1 MGKLKKFW
9 RWLGPGLITGAVDD
23 DPSGIATYS
32 IAGAK
37 AGFSVLWTMLYSLPM
52 MIALQEMSARIG
64 LTSRCG
70 LAGNLKR
77 YYPKP
82 LLILFASLIVIANV
96 FNIGADIS
104 GMAASVNLLLPNSYQ
119 LVSLFLVVMIIF
131 LTIVLPYRKI
141 VLIFKWLSL
150 SLGAY
155 IIAGIFAVNNWPAI
169 FLKTIIPTLKFNTD
183 FFILLLAILGTTISP
198 YLPVWQASEEVE
210 EKKLDGR
217 VTRVCKFR
225 TVAGKEISSVDGEAA
240 FGMFFS
246 NLIGFFII
254 ALTGSVIFS
263 AGLQNIETIQD
274 AAEALRPLAGPYAY
288 WLFAFGLIIAGLL
301 AIPILAGS
309 AAYVIAEV
317 FGWEASLDKPFN
329 KAKGFYLVIITAT
342 ILGLVITQLGIN
354 PIKALFY
361 TAILHGLVGPV
372 LIGALIHMSNN
383 PKIVGPNKSSR
394 LNNFFAYTAVVLL
407 TVGSIFFFTT
417 L

>member
-1 MGKLKKFW
+1 MGKIKKIW
-9 RWLGPGLITGAVDD
+9 KWLGPGLISGAADND
-23 DPSGIATYS
+23 TSGIATYS

-37 AGFSVLWTMLYSLPM
+37 AGPSVLWTMLYTLPL
-52 MIALQEMSARIG
+52 MISLQEMSARVG

-77 YYPKP
+77 YYSKF
-82 LLILFASLIVIANV
+82 LLAIFAILIVVANV

-104 GMAASVNLLLPNSYQ
+104 GMAASINLLLPNSYQ
-119 LVSLFLVVMIIF
+119 AVSVILVLTVVA
-131 LTIVLPYRKI
+131 LTVILPYRKM
-141 VLIFKWLSL
+141 VMIFKWLSL

-155 IIAGIFAVNNWPAI
+155 IVAGIIAVNNWQNI
-169 FLKTIIPTLKFNTD
+169 LLNTLIPSIKFNQD

-198 YLPVWQASEEVE
+198 YLPVWQASEEAE
-210 EKKLDGR
+210 EKKLNGQK
-217 VTRVCKFR
+217 TRVCKFR
-225 TVAGKEISSVDGEAA
+225 TVAGKEIVHSDKDAA
-240 FGMFFS
+240 FGMLFS

-254 ALTGSVIFS
+254 ALTSSVIFGN
-263 AGLQNIETIQD
+263 GLQNIETIKE
-274 AAEALRPLAGPYAY
+274 AAEALRPLAGSYAY
-288 WLFAFGLIIAGLL
+288 WLFAFGLVSAGLL

-309 AAYVIAEV
+309 AAYVVAEA

-329 KAKGFYLVIITAT
+329 KAKGFYLVIIIAT
-342 ILGLVITQLGIN
+342 VLGLGITYSGIS

-383 PKIVGPNKSSR
+383 PKIVGPNKSKPAH
-394 LNNFFAYTAVVLL
+394 NFFAYMAMVLL
-407 TVGSIFFFTT
+407 TIGAIFFFTT

>member
-1 MGKLKKFW
+1 MGKIKKIW
-9 RWLGPGLITGAVDD
+9 KWLGPGLVTGASDD

-32 IAGAK
+32 IAGTK
-37 AGFSVLWTMLYSLPM
+37 AGPSVLWTMLYSLPM

-64 LTSRCG
+64 LASRCG

-77 YYPKP
+77 YYSKF
-82 LLILFASLIVIANV
+82 LLILFASLIVIAIV

-104 GMAASVNLLLPNSYQ
+104 GMAASINLLLPNSYQ
-119 LVSLFLVVMIIF
+119 LVSIILVLMIIS
-131 LTIVLPYRKI
+131 LTVILPYRKM
-141 VLIFKWLSL
+141 VMIFKWLSL

-155 IIAGIFAVNNWPAI
+155 IIAGIIAINNWQSI
-169 FLKTIIPTLKFNTD
+169 LLNTIVPTIKLDKD

-198 YLPVWQASEEVE
+198 YLPVWQASEEAE
-210 EKKLDGR
+210 EKKMDGQ
-217 VTRVCKFR
+217 VTKVCKFR
-225 TVAGKEISSVDGEAA
+225 TITGKEIAHADGDAA

-246 NLIGFFII
+246 NVIGFFII
-254 ALTGSVIFS
+254 ALTGSVIFG
-263 AGLQNIETIQD
+263 AGLQNIETIRD

-288 WLFAFGLIIAGLL
+288 WLFALGLVSAGLL
-301 AIPILAGS
+301 AIPVLAGS
-309 AAYVIAEV
+309 AAYVVAEV

-329 KAKGFYLVIITAT
+329 KAKGFYFVIIIAS
-342 ILGLVITQLGIN
+342 ILGLGITYSGIS

-383 PKIVGPNKSSR
+383 PKIVGPNKSHPAY
-394 LNNFFAYTAVVLL
+394 NFFAYLAMILL
-407 TVGSIFFFTT
+407 IIGGIFFFTT

>member
-1 MGKLKKFW
+1 MGKIKKIW
-9 RWLGPGLITGAVDD
+9 KWLGPGLITGASDD

-37 AGFSVLWTMLYSLPM
+37 AGPSVLWTMLYSLPM
-52 MIALQEMSARIG
+52 MIVLQEMSARIG
-64 LTSRCG
+64 LASRCG

-77 YYPKP
+77 HYSKF
-82 LLILFASLIVIANV
+82 LLILFASLIVIANI

-104 GMAASVNLLLPNSYQ
+104 GMAASINLLLPNSYQ
-119 LVSLFLVVMIIF
+119 VVSVILVLVIISLTVI
-131 LTIVLPYRKI
+131 LPYRKM
-141 VLIFKWLSL
+141 VMIFKWLSL

-155 IIAGIFAVNNWPAI
+155 IIAGIIAINNWQSI
-169 FLKTIIPTLKFNTD
+169 LLNTIVPTIKLDKD

-198 YLPVWQASEEVE
+198 YLPVWQASEEAE

-217 VTRVCKFR
+217 LTRVCKFR
-225 TVAGKEISSVDGEAA
+225 TIAGKEIAHADGDAA

-246 NLIGFFII
+246 NVIGFFII
-254 ALTGSVIFS
+254 ALTGSVIFG
-263 AGLQNIETIQD
+263 AGLQNIETIRD

-288 WLFAFGLIIAGLL
+288 WLFALGLVSAGLL

-309 AAYVIAEV
+309 AAYVVAEV

-329 KAKGFYLVIITAT
+329 KAKGFYFVIIIAT
-342 ILGLVITQLGIN
+342 ILGLGITYSGIS

-383 PKIVGPNKSSR
+383 PKIVGPNKSKPVH
-394 LNNFFAYTAVVLL
+394 NFFAYLAMILLSVGAV
-407 TVGSIFFFTT
+407 FFFTT